1 MKDWFSF
8 ISLIVL
14 VLFFVGITMLALFW
28 PSVILGLS
36 TPLKLMGLFIW
47 LWVLVAGIFE
57 IFVRQY

>member
-1 MKDWFSF
+1 MKDWFNF

-47 LWVLVAGIFE
+47 LWVLFAGIFE
-57 IFVRQY
+57 IVVRQY